1 MRMFALII
9 LLLVS
14 GPAMADQA
22 SIWAAPGSH
31 SVTVADET
39 WSDTERDREVP
50 VRIYRP
56 DGDGPFPVVIFSHG
70 LGGSREAA
78 PYLGQH
84 WASWGFLAVFVQHP
98 GSDEAVWQGRRG
110 ADAMQALRQAANAR
124 SAVARYR
131 DIPFVLDEIER
142 RTAAGELP
150 ADTARMGMAGHS
162 FGAHTVM
169 ASLGQSFGPRGRI
182 GFDDP
187 RLLAGV
193 ALSPPPANDRT
204 NGGAVYAGIA
214 EPVLHLTGTE
224 DGSPLDAATRPEDR
238 LEAFAAMGPAP
249 QYLIVFDGGDHS
261 VFNGRPRPGRPD
273 GENYPAIQSATAEA
287 STAFFR
293 AWLAGDETA
302 RAFIDGDSFAA
313 CFDPIARVEVRNLE

>member
-1 MRMFALII
+1 MRLLVLVA
-9 LLLVS
+9 LLLIT
-14 GPAMADQA
+14 GPALADQA
-22 SIWAAPGSH
+22 SIWAAPGTH
-31 SVTVADET
+31 TVTVTDAT
-39 WSDTERDREVP
+39 WTDTDRDRDIP

-56 DGDGPFPVVIFSHG
+56 DGNGPFPVVIFSHG

-98 GSDEAVWQGRRG
+98 GSDESVWQGRQG
-110 ADAMQALRQAANAR
+110 ADAMRALRQAANAR

-150 ADTARMGMAGHS
+150 ADTARMGIAGHS

-169 ASLGQSFGPRGRI
+169 AALGRSFGPGGRMS
-182 GFDDP
+182 FDDP

-204 NGGAVYAGIA
+204 DGGAIYAGIA

-224 DGSPLDAATRPEDR
+224 DGSPLDNAARPEDR
-238 LEAFAAMGPAP
+238 LEAFAALGPAP

-261 VFNGRPRPGRPD
+261 VFGGRSRPGRPD
-273 GENYPAIQSATAEA
+273 PENYPVIQSATAEA

-302 RAFIDGDSFAA
+302 RAFIDGISFASR
-313 CFDPIARVEVRNLE
+313 FDPIARVEVRNVE

>member
-1 MRMFALII
+1 MRLIAFVI

-14 GPAMADQA
+14 GPAMAEQA
-22 SIWAAPGSH
+22 SVWAAPGVYGVI
-31 SVTVADET
+31 VTDET
-39 WSDTERDREVP
+39 WTDADRDRDIP

-56 DGDGPFPVVIFSHG
+56 DGEGPFPVVIFSHG

-98 GSDEAVWQGRRG
+98 GSDESVWRG
-110 ADAMQALRQAANAR
+110 LSGAEAMQALRQAANAR
-124 SAVARYR
+124 SAIVRYR

-142 RTAAGELP
+142 RAAAGELP
-150 ADTARMGMAGHS
+150 ADTTRMGIAGHS

-169 ASLGQSFGPRGRI
+169 ASLGQSFGRRGRI

-193 ALSPPPANDRT
+193 ALSPPPADDRT
-204 NGGAVYAGIA
+204 DGGAVYADIA

-224 DGSPLDAATRPEDR
+224 DGNPLDPSGRPEDR

-261 VFNGRPRPGRPD
+261 VFGGRSRPGRPD
-273 GENYPAIQSATAEA
+273 PENYPMIQSATAEA
-287 STAFFR
+287 TTAFFR

-302 RAFIDGDSFAA
+302 RAFIDGASFTTR
-313 CFDPIARVEVRNLE
+313 FDPIARVETRNVE

>member
-1 MRMFALII
+1 MRIFVAIFLILI
-9 LLLVS
+9 T
-14 GPAMADQA
+14 GPAFADQS

-31 SVTVADET
+31 TVTVADET
-39 WSDTERDREVP
+39 WTDTERDRDIP

-56 DGDGPFPVVIFSHG
+56 EGDGPFPVVIFSHG

-84 WASWGFLAVFVQHP
+84 WASWGFLAVVVQHP
-98 GSDEAVWQGRRG
+98 GSDESVWQGRRG
-110 ADAMQALRQAANAR
+110 VDAMQALRQAANAR
-124 SAVARYR
+124 SAIARYR
-131 DIPFVLDEIER
+131 DIPYVLDAIER

-150 ADTARMGMAGHS
+150 ADTACMGIAGHS

-169 ASLGQSFGPRGRI
+169 AALGRSFGPGGRMS
-182 GFDDP
+182 FDDP

-214 EPVLHLTGTE
+214 EPVLHLTGTQ
-224 DGSPLDAATRPEDR
+224 DGNPLDNSARPEDR

-249 QYLIVFDGGDHS
+249 QYLIVFEGGDHS
-261 VFNGRPRPGRPD
+261 VFGGRSRPGQSDP
-273 GENYPAIQSATAEA
+273 ENYPVIQSATAEA
-287 STAFFR
+287 STVFFR

-302 RAFIDGDSFAA
+302 RAFIDGASFPAR
-313 CFDPIARVEVRNLE
+313 FEPIARVEVRNLE

>member
-1 MRMFALII
+1 MRTLVLILV
-9 LLLVS
+9 LLTPGL
-14 GPAMADQA
+14 AAADQA
-22 SIWAAPGSH
+22 SVWGAPGAH
-31 SVTVADET
+31 TVSV
-39 WSDTERDREVP
+39 SDDSWTDTDRDRDIP

-78 PYLGQH
+78 PYLGEH

-98 GSDEAVWQGRRG
+98 GSDESVWQGQSG
-110 ADAMQALRQAANAR
+110 PAAMQALRQAANAR

-142 RTAAGELP
+142 RTATDELP
-150 ADTARMGMAGHS
+150 ADTARMGIAGHS

-169 ASLGQSFGPRGRI
+169 AALGRDFGPGGRI
-182 GFDDP
+182 DFDDP

-193 ALSPPPANDRT
+193 ALSPPPADDRT
-204 NGGAVYAGIA
+204 DGGAVYAGIA
-214 EPVLHLTGTE
+214 EPVLHLSGTE

-249 QYLIVFDGGDHS
+249 QYLIVFEGGDHS
-261 VFNGRPRPGRPD
+261 VFGGRSRPGRPD
-273 GENYPAIQSATAEA
+273 PENYPVIQSATAEA

-293 AWLAGDETA
+293 AWLAGDDVA
-302 RAFIDGDSFAA
+302 RSFIDGAPFAA
-313 CFDPIARVEVRNLE
+313 RFDRLGRVETRNVE

>member
-1 MRMFALII
+1 MRIFSLIV
-9 LLLVS
+9 LLMVS
-14 GPAMADQA
+14 GPSWADQA
-22 SIWAAPGSH
+22 SVWGAPGAH
-31 SVTVADET
+31 QVSV
-39 WSDTERDREVP
+39 SDDSWQDSERNRDIP

-56 DGDGPFPVVIFSHG
+56 DGDGPFPVIVFSHG

-78 PYLGQH
+78 PYLGEH
-84 WASWGFLAVFVQHP
+84 WASWGFLAIFVQHP
-98 GSDEAVWQGRRG
+98 GSDESVWQGQSG
-110 ADAMQALRQAANAR
+110 PAAMQALRQAANAR

-150 ADTARMGMAGHS
+150 ADTARIGIAGHS

-169 ASLGQSFGPRGRI
+169 ASLGQSFARGGQI
-182 GFDDP
+182 SFDDP

-204 NGGAVYAGIA
+204 DGGAVYASIA
-214 EPVLHLTGTE
+214 EPVLHLTGTA
-224 DGSPLDAATRPEDR
+224 DGSPLDSSARPEDR

-249 QYLIVFDGGDHS
+249 QYLIVFEGGDHS
-261 VFNGRPRPGRPD
+261 VFGGRSRPGRPD
-273 GENYPAIQSATAEA
+273 PENYPVIQSATAEA

-293 AWLAGDETA
+293 AWLAEDETA
-302 RAFIDGDSFAA
+302 RGFIDTASFAA
-313 CFDPIARVEVRNLE
+313 RFDPIARVETRNVE